1 MMSTDQC
8 LYSTCISGGFISISG
23 YPLYPHPHRV
33 LAADG
38 GVGQGP
44 GAALGALR
52 LDNRAPVRCDP
63 VRQLGSHDLGDRAL
77 GLAPKHFQPNGKIFR
92 N

>member
-8 LYSTCISGGFISISG
+8 LYSTCSSGGYIQVSSV
-23 YPLYPHPHRV
+23 LYPHHYRV
-33 LAADG
+33 LAADR

-52 LDNRAPVRCDP
+52 LDHRAPVRCDP

-77 GLAPKHFQPNGKIFR
+77 GLAPKHLQPEVKIFC